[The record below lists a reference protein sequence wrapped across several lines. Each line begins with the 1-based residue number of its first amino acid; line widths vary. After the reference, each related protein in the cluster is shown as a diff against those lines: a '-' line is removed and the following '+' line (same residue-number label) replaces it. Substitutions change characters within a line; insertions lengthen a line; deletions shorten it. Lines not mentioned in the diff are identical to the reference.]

1 MAGLPLYL
9 WNAKGTDPN
18 VRHLG
23 PTAQDFM
30 AAFALGNSDKM
41 IGMQDAD
48 GVTLAAIQRL
58 NQLLEV
64 QRQNLNEQ
72 QQRIAELEAQLAASK
87 ADAAQKQAD
96 LDASQAA
103 EADIAGKF
111 AAQNAAI
118 AALLPPAA

>member
-1 MAGLPLYL
+1 MAQ
-9 WNAKGTDPN
+9 
-18 VRHLG
+18 V
-23 PTAQDFM
+23 DF
-30 AAFALGNSDKM
+30 SDLNT
-41 IGMQDAD
+41 Q
-48 GVTLAAIQRL
+48 LAALTDNVGKLASAIGAPTDA
-58 NQLLEV
+58 E
-64 QRQNLNEQ
+64 
-72 QQRIAELEAQLAASK
+72 QRIAELEAQLAASQ